1 MAYNGTYFIVGDPSR
16 IQVLSQDFE
25 YIASLPPQ
33 KSELLPGTGLVAT
46 ENYIYTSCRR
56 GSEYRVCPR
65 SAEPPLQKEGP
76 FLQSIG
82 ITSPPMDGIAFGAT
96 PNGSRVVVAFVGLP
110 YPLIFNDSHEHIH
123 TLRLA
128 SAPVTAHAGNYTMS
142 RPGVP
147 GTGLR
152 ISILR
157 VHVLND
163 EFLAVPIRDI
173 WHFIRIGSNGRF
185 DHVGAARIMESEE
198 SDARP
203 VMAMSQALMYGDHM
217 FVYANDVPHLLRYPF
232 PY

>member
-1 MAYNGTYFIVGDPSR
+1 
-16 IQVLSQDFE
+16 
-25 YIASLPPQ
+25 
-33 KSELLPGTGLVAT
+33 
-46 ENYIYTSCRR
+46 
-56 GSEYRVCPR
+56 
-65 SAEPPLQKEGP
+65 
-76 FLQSIG
+76 
-82 ITSPPMDGIAFGAT
+82 MDGIAFGAT